1 MASDADTWLVHLTRA
16 ECEELLGTADL
27 GRLGVLVD
35 GKPEVFPVCH
45 VYVDGAIAFPTSDST
60 KMHAALEWPY
70 VGFEVDGIED
80 DGMTGWSVMV
90 TGRAEEIEDRA
101 EQERLA
107 ALRAV
112 PWRTSP
118 SLRWIRIVPAEISG
132 RRILGV
138 RPFPRPKT

>member
-1 MASDADTWLVHLTRA
+1 MASEPDTWLVYLTRA
-16 ECEELLGTADL
+16 ECEELLATADL

-35 GKPEVFPVCH
+35 GKPEVYPICH
-45 VYVDGAIAFPTSDST
+45 VYVDGAIAFPTSPGT

-90 TGRAEEIEDRA
+90 TGRAEEIDDPV
-101 EQERLA
+101 EQQRLA
-107 ALRAV
+107 GLRTV

-118 SLRWIRIVPAEISG
+118 SLRWVRIVPSEISG
-132 RRILGV
+132 RRILAMH
-138 RPFPRPKT
+138 PFPRPKA

>member
-1 MASDADTWLVHLTRA
+1 MARDADTWLVLLDLA
-16 ECEELLGTADL
+16 ECEELLRTADL

-45 VYVDGAIAFPTSDST
+45 VFVDGAIAFPTGEGS
-60 KMHAALEWPY
+60 KMHAALTWPY
-70 VGFEVDGIED
+70 VGFEVDGIDD

-90 TGRAEEIEDRA
+90 TGRAEEVADPV
-101 EQERLA
+101 EQQRLA

-112 PWRTSP
+112 PWRSDP
-118 SLRWIRIVPAEISG
+118 SLRWIRIVPSEITG

-138 RPFPRPKT
+138 RPFPRPKP